1 MSAALAILKMA
12 GRENLPIKTGIIIS
26 CLFHCG
32 ILLGVPL
39 LMQLAQNTS
48 SFERPPTFRLVAAP
62 PSLRPVKPLAQ
73 KKLSKQ
79 AVPVKVKREGTKP
92 VPGESAR
99 PEENLDELASVLD
112 EIPAPARVAAAGDF
126 KYNWYLE
133 NIQQKLSR
141 YWNPPSENR
150 SLSVVVSFTIY
161 SDGSVSEPAVSKG
174 SGNSSLDNLAL
185 RAVKLAAPFG
195 KLPPGFSGDK
205 LELSCT
211 LIPTRN

>member
-1 MSAALAILKMA
+1 M
-12 GRENLPIKTGIIIS
+12 N
-26 CLFHCG
+26 
-32 ILLGVPL
+32 
-39 LMQLAQNTS
+39 
-48 SFERPPTFRLVAAP
+48 
-62 PSLRPVKPLAQ
+62 
-73 KKLSKQ
+73 
-79 AVPVKVKREGTKP
+79 
-92 VPGESAR
+92 
-99 PEENLDELASVLD
+99 
-112 EIPAPARVAAAGDF
+112 
-126 KYNWYLE
+126 LE